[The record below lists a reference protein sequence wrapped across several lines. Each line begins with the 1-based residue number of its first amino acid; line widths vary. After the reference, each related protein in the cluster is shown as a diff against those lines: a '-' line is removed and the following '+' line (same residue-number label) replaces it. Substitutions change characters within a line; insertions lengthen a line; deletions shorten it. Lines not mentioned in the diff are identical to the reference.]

1 MNRIELRTQLKTLA
15 PSGGKSM
22 RHALLA
28 FAMLRGMPYRAVEYS
43 VRKHHEPSPSDIA
56 DILTCDVTTV
66 KAWLA
71 TPATDQMRAVAE
83 MAHNLQLAAKAA
95 RRVLIQARVAES
107 AVA

>member
-1 MNRIELRTQLKTLA
+1 MNRINIKILIKTHQ
-15 PSGGKSM
+15 STGGRQM

-28 FAMLRGMPYRAVEYS
+28 FAMLRGMPYRAIEFS

-56 DILTCDVTTV
+56 ELLACDVDTV

-71 TPATDQMRAVAE
+71 TPATEHMVEVNAIARD
-83 MAHNLQLAAKAA
+83 LQLAAKAA
-95 RRVLIQARVAES
+95 RRVAIQSSLRES